1 MWWTS
6 APART
11 PRRLAAGRKATLTL
25 TLNRTG
31 RALLAR
37 TGRLKVALTVTVRN
51 GSRTRTVQTTHVTLT

>member
-31 RALLAR
+31 RALLAS